1 MPDKK
6 DFISIFKAETEDHL
20 TKLDKGLVDLEK
32 HPGNSDLVK
41 ELNREV
47 HTIKGSSRIFGF
59 YEIQEIAHRIE
70 DIFEKVSGKK
80 IDFNSQ
86 LAQKIFKGL
95 DAIRAILETISKE
108 ERASVDVSE
117 ICKELETVPS
127 PQPLKAKAQETR
139 PQAAQQE
146 PSHPVQIEEYIRVP
160 ITRVNKF
167 LNLIGEMVIN
177 KMKSSEKISQTKRL
191 FKLSKE
197 AQKRV
202 SELGDKIKKEFPLEK
217 NSEISRLFSQCSA
230 DMQELKEYAQG
241 LYENIY
247 TESLHLDPVID
258 ELQAKM
264 KEIRMLPLSSV
275 LEGFPRMVR
284 DIAFQQSKEI
294 NLEIS
299 GDDTELD
306 KKVLE
311 WIKTPLMHILRNC
324 IDHGIELPDLREA
337 QGKPKA
343 GTMKISAFHEAGNVV
358 IVIEDDGRGIDID
371 EVKRTALAKKL
382 ITEKELE
389 KMPDKEALNLIFMN
403 GYSTSPIIT
412 DVSGRGIGL
421 DIVRRDLENLKGQVL
436 LETEKGK
443 GAKFT
448 LVLPLT
454 IAIIQ
459 ILLVKI
465 KGIIFGIPMTSIVVS
480 LKVKKQE
487 LSTLEGKMAMQSRG
501 QTVPL
506 VGLDD
511 AIGLHFQGVSENEH
525 VDKQEL
531 SVVIV
536 SSLDKRIGFIVDEIT
551 GEAEI
556 FIKNLGEYLGKVK
569 CVSGATILGKGQVVV
584 ILDVSDLIASSNL
597 SHPAAGFRKFLPA
610 EKRKEKRLLVVDDA
624 FSTRELLKNIFE
636 THGYVVDTAV
646 DGLDGLEKLVSAK
659 FDLVVS
665 DVQMPRMD
673 GFEFCRSIRKN
684 DDYRQTPVIIITALD
699 KEEDKRRGIEVG
711 ASAYIVKSVFDQTN
725 LLDAIERLI
734 G

>member
-32 HPGNSDLVK
+32 HPQDLELVK

-70 DIFEKVSGKK
+70 DIFEKASQKK
-80 IDFNSQ
+80 IAFNSF
-86 LAQKIFKGL
+86 LAQKIFKGM

-117 ICKELETVPS
+117 ICKELETSIS
-127 PQPLKAKAQETR
+127 PEPLKKKAQESK
-139 PQAAQQE
+139 AQVVAVT

-160 ITRVNKF
+160 ISRINKF

-202 SELGDKIKKEFPLEK
+202 SELGDKIRKEFPLEK

-230 DMQELKEYAQG
+230 DMQELKEYAHG

-247 TESLHLDPVID
+247 TETLHLDPVID

-264 KEIRMLPLSSV
+264 KEIRMLPLSTT

-284 DIAFQQSKEI
+284 DIAFQQSKEV
-294 NLEIS
+294 NLEIF

-324 IDHGIELPDLREA
+324 VDHGIELPALRQA
-337 QGKPKA
+337 LGKPKT

-389 KMPDKEALNLIFMN
+389 KMSEKEALNLIFMN
-403 GYSTSPIIT
+403 GYSTNPIIT

-421 DIVRRDLENLKGQVL
+421 DIVRRDMENLKGQVL

-511 AIGLHFQGVSENEH
+511 ALGLPFKGSSEDER
-525 VDKQEL
+525 VDPKEL
-531 SVVIV
+531 SVIIV
-536 SSLDKRIGFIVDEIT
+536 ASLDKRIGFIVDEIT

-569 CVSGATILGKGQVVV
+569 CVAGATILGKGQVVV
-584 ILDVSDLIASSNL
+584 ILDVSDLIASTNL
-597 SHPAAGFRKFLPA
+597 SHPAAGSRKPLPA

-646 DGLDGLEKLVSAK
+646 DGLDGLDKLVSAK

-673 GFEFCRSIRKN
+673 GFEFCQSIRKN
-684 DDYRQTPVIIITALD
+684 DDYKQTPVIIITALD
-699 KEEDKRRGIEVG
+699 REEDKRRGIEVG